1 MEAMIPRDEITTFK
15 RLIENALA
23 NEDPERECERSV
35 LKFTELPMS
44 VRFEIMG
51 SYRRGELMS
60 SDIDLVV
67 WHS

>member
-1 MEAMIPRDEITTFK
+1 MIPRDEITTFK

-23 NEDPERECERSV
+23 NEDHERECERSM
-35 LKFTELPMS
+35 LKFTELTMS

-51 SYRRGELMS
+51 SYRRGESMS